1 MANCLLPTA
10 YCLLLQDTIRHTQQ
24 SDNGWQQRYEFS
36 AGDGFEQQGPDR
48 DQEEDDAQHAG
59 LPVAKQPGLHERASL
74 LQRLMV
80 R

>member
-1 MANCLLPTA
+1 MANSSQYA
-10 YCLLLQDTIRHTQQ
+10 IRNTQEPN
-24 SDNGWQQRYEFS
+24 DRWQQRYEFS

-48 DQEEDDAQHAG
+48 DQEEDNAQHAG
-59 LPVAKQPGLHERASL
+59 LPVAEQPGLHACASL